1 MRNLVRLAKPGI
13 CFMISVTA
21 AVGYITAAGGLIDV
35 VHFMKTIAATALLAA
50 SAATLNQ
57 ILERKHDAAMKRTC
71 GRPLPSGAVSLR
83 AAYALAAI
91 LAITGAALSLAFMP
105 AATTIVL
112 AICFVTYAFIYTG
125 LKRRTPACTLV
136 GAIPGALPVLG
147 GWLATGAAI
156 TPTAVALVA
165 VMFLW
170 QMPHFLSIGW
180 VVREDY
186 ARAGFRILSV
196 TDADGSMSARIS
208 VLYAA
213 LLVPVSIVPFL
224 SGGASLAYCAVALA
238 VSGVFLWYSGRF
250 ALART
255 PQSARQ
261 LFFTSLVY
269 LPVLFSG
276 LLLLN

>member
-1 MRNLVRLAKPGI
+1 MRNLLRLTKPGI
-13 CFMISVTA
+13 CFMISGTA

-35 VHFMKTIAATALLAA
+35 GHFIKTIAATALLAA
-50 SAATLNQ
+50 SAAALNQ

-71 GRPLPSGAVSLR
+71 GRPLPSGAVSVR
-83 AAYALAAI
+83 AALALASV
-91 LAITGAALSLAFMP
+91 LFVSGTALSLAFMP
-105 AATTIVL
+105 LATTIVL
-112 AICFVTYAFIYTG
+112 EICFVTYAFIYTT

-136 GAIPGALPVLG
+136 GAVPGALPVLA

-196 TDADGSMSARIS
+196 TDVDGSVSARIS
-208 VLYAA
+208 VIYAA
-213 LLVPVSIVPFL
+213 LLLPVSIVPFL

-238 VSGVFLWYSGRF
+238 VSGTFLWYSGRF
-250 ALART
+250 AVART
-255 PQSARQ
+255 PRTARQ
-261 LFFTSLVY
+261 LFFTSLAY

-276 LLLLN
+276 LLIL